1 VLINYFF
8 LLTTIVHYAAAV
20 WLVIGDRYIMGDLI
34 EPWMVANSDFHE
46 STKWQLYVFS
56 MYWILVCITTVGYG
70 DYTGG
75 TNTEIIVTLCLE
87 IIGLFVF
94 SILMSIVTDFI
105 SKSYDF
111 ADYKDSKQGELQY

>member
-1 VLINYFF
+1 M
-8 LLTTIVHYAAAV
+8 HYAAAV
-20 WLVIGDRYIMGDLI
+20 WLVIGDRYIMDDLI

-75 TNTEIIVTLCLE
+75 TKIEIIVTLCLE

>member
-1 VLINYFF
+1 
-8 LLTTIVHYAAAV
+8 
-20 WLVIGDRYIMGDLI
+20 
-34 EPWMVANSDFHE
+34 MVANSDFHE

-75 TNTEIIVTLCLE
+75 TNIEIIVTLCLE

>member
-1 VLINYFF
+1 MLINYFF

-20 WLVIGDRYIMGDLI
+20 WLVIGDRYIMDDLI

-75 TNTEIIVTLCLE
+75 TNIEIIVTLCLE